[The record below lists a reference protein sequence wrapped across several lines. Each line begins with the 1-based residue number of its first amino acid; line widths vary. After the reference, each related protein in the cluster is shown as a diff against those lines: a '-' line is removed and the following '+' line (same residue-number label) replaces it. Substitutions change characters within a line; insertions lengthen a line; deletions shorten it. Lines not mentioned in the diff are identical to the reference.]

1 MSSSGSLPQETI
13 IQQSPAPRFLSL
25 PIAEGLSLSASGRT
39 ATSFLDLPPEILTQI
54 SNETHAVDAYNLR
67 LVHPQLYHLF
77 GPENNLFWF
86 KTTFKDYVVHYG
98 PPPKPTPSDSE
109 TPDPVPLELSQLPF
123 WDTLWRLN
131 LLNRNAD
138 SVRGSSK
145 HKEQLYKYDAAF
157 KYFERIQSTL
167 KEKRGCQVCCVGS
180 YTESKYFGS
189 IKRLLCTFCFDDMTI
204 NRPKMRFLKLEDDA
218 YRFVRFR
225 RKNGSVKYACWLPD
239 VFRILP
245 PDTKFTSIHDIERTY
260 DAKYKEDKNALSEY
274 KDKTREAVQQAA
286 VEVYTKDPEFAGFRA
301 VFPVEKME
309 DYVYGLETI
318 EPVEVINRWC
328 KKPRTKVW
336 CVDIA
341 KKSVLP
347 QFHIVPDGNYQG
359 PKKYAVNKEGKPFL
373 IHGGRKMIVRSG
385 VPLAIESAVFKYH
398 EERFVRLGA
407 GWDHRGM
414 QADDKLMFGYCQI
427 CMDKKL
433 RESGDLQKVDLERRK
448 RKRDLADHGDSE
460 REPSGIDAEGGIDAA
475 SNASSFSPQQ
485 PSPISSLES
494 SASRSHAPS
503 PSSSQTP
510 LPSISQS
517 PSSSSSQSPLPFLSQ
532 SPLPS
537 SSQSPSSFT
546 SQPPPPSFTTGTTSA
561 YPTPLSPKIWQT
573 SSPTPPSRKKGHK
586 HTHTSTE
593 VLLAKY
599 LPQLYTA
606 ETAANFPTIPRRLIS
621 DPQQVKMIGAEQVKM
636 TGAELAAHYL
646 ACHVDR
652 FYSGEAEGPE
662 RRFER
667 GKGGYWFWNLGEEE
681 DVDMQDAEGNG
692 SGEGASREESEQRG
706 EGELELDGEGWEDNF
721 GEGSSASWFQGN
733 ARRG

>member
-1 MSSSGSLPQETI
+1 MSSSESLLQETI
-13 IQQSPAPRFLSL
+13 IQQSPALHSPSL
-25 PIAEGLSLSASGRT
+25 PVAEEQLLSPSRSRT
-39 ATSFLDLPPEILTQI
+39 STSFLDLPPEILTQI
-54 SNETHAVDAYNLR
+54 ANETHAADAYNLR

-86 KTTFKDYVVHYG
+86 KTTYKDYIVHYG
-98 PPPKPTPSDSE
+98 PPPKPTPSESEVADS
-109 TPDPVPLELSQLPF
+109 VPPELSQLPF

-131 LLNRNAD
+131 LLNRSAD

-145 HKEQLYKYDAAF
+145 HKEQLYKYDANF
-157 KYFERIQSTL
+157 KYFERIQSNL

-180 YTESKYFGS
+180 FTESKYFGS
-189 IKRLLCTFCFDDMTI
+189 IKMRLCTFCFDDMTI
-204 NRPKMRFLKLEDDA
+204 NRPKMRFLKLEDNA

-225 RKNGSVKYACWLPD
+225 RKNGSVQYACWLPD
-239 VFRILP
+239 VLRVLP

-260 DAKYKEDKNALSEY
+260 DAKYKEVKNALSEY

-286 VEVYTKDPEFAGFRA
+286 VEVYSKDPEFTGFRA
-301 VFPVEKME
+301 IFPVEKME
-309 DYVYGLETI
+309 DYVYGLEI
-318 EPVEVINRWC
+318 IKSVEVINRWC

-341 KKSVLP
+341 KKDVLP
-347 QFHIVPDGNYQG
+347 QFDIVPDETYQG
-359 PKKYAVNKEGKPFL
+359 PKKYAVDKEGKPFL
-373 IHGGRKMIVRSG
+373 IQGGKKIIKGSD
-385 VPLAIESAVFKYH
+385 VPAAIKSAVFKYH

-448 RKRDLADHGDSE
+448 RKRDLADLGDSE
-460 REPSGIDAEGGIDAA
+460 REPSSIDGEGSIDAA
-475 SNASSFSPQQ
+475 REVSSFSPQQ
-485 PSPISSLES
+485 QSSISSPV
-494 SASRSHAPS
+494 SRSLVPTS
-503 PSSSQTP
+503 SSSQTL
-510 LPSISQS
+510 LPSILQDSL
-517 PSSSSSQSPLPFLSQ
+517 SSSSQSPLPFLSQ

-537 SSQSPSSFT
+537 NSQSPSSFT
-546 SQPPPPSFTTGTTSA
+546 SQPLPSHPIGTLASA
-561 YPTPLSPKIWQT
+561 YPTPLSLP
-573 SSPTPPSRKKGHK
+573 SPSRQKRHK

-593 VLLAKY
+593 AVLAQY
-599 LPQLYTA
+599 LPKLYTA
-606 ETAANFPTIPRRLIS
+606 ETAASFPTIPRRLIS
-621 DPQQVKMIGAEQVKM
+621 DPQQVKM
-636 TGAELAAHYL
+636 TGAELASHYL

-652 FYSGEAEGPE
+652 FYSGEVEGPE

-681 DVDMQDAEGNG
+681 VDVDMQDTEGSGSGSGSANG
-692 SGEGASREESEQRG
+692 SGSGVSWEENEQRG
-706 EGELELDGEGWEDNF
+706 EGEVDLDGEGWEDNF
-721 GEGSSASWFQGN
+721 GEGSSN